1 MTEDLVVISAQ
12 VDSANKEHIV
22 LKAIKKS
29 WLVVVITAIFP
40 ADGMEKL
47 LNIIVLTRRTGKD

>member
-1 MTEDLVVISAQ
+1 MVISAQ

-40 ADGMEKL
+40 ADRMEKL
-47 LNIIVLTRRTGKD
+47 LNIIVLTRQTGKD